1 MTGVPITP
9 PVEATLRILMN
20 SVPFLM
26 GAAVVRQPP
35 GSDGV
40 VASVGRMPWLHD
52 RRLTTLQ
59 LPDDTLPSNRAVAL
73 DWPVPFQAEWV
84 GAPPRLLISRL
95 VFHGRTV
102 GVLLGTLVSREP
114 LSQQTREALDLS
126 GELIAS
132 AVAGESAFA
141 QSVPPPASDEPAASP
156 SIFAPAPARPT
167 PSDLVVEE
175 VRKGLEVAGDARS
188 LGRVLRDAMSQ
199 ITDASAFS
207 VALFHLSRAE
217 VAYRYKVVGP
227 DRDSAELG
235 RQHVDDGPACY
246 AARHDRR
253 WHVFAREVAIR
264 DEGDARVR
272 EVIVLQIPLATGGDV
287 YGIVTL
293 QTFRAEGYTDQEL
306 RLIATIVESSSS
318 HFALARAAG
327 RFQPAAAPAPAA
339 PSTPS
344 DLRVH
349 TAAPAPALAGVA
361 PVSTAPVATAPFTA
375 APMGA
380 PAATA
385 SAPPAPM
392 TLPPPP
398 ATPSNSA
405 SGADI
410 PAAPTARS
418 GRNAEDV
425 LRDLLRRCAGAGFT
439 TAFLL
444 GVHSG
449 AGALKGEMVSEGEA
463 ARELDY
469 ALGISSG
476 KFAIPLDDRYN
487 AIARAVREGRIV
499 PAPTLYEITRPLT
512 DFEGAQTIERLAKGG
527 RSVTLPLVVSGTPA
541 GALVLGPM
549 AEDPTFFAIEAVRG
563 YVADAAKELQTLWA

>member
-1 MTGVPITP
+1 
-9 PVEATLRILMN
+9 MN

-114 LSQQTREALDLS
+114 MSQQTREALDLS
-126 GELIAS
+126 GELIAA
-132 AVAGESAFA
+132 AVAGESAYA
-141 QSVPPPASDEPAASP
+141 TSVPPPASEVEHVAPP
-156 SIFAPAPARPT
+156 SIFAPPPARPT

-175 VRKGLEVAGDARS
+175 VRKGLESAVDARS

-227 DRDSAELG
+227 D
-235 RQHVDDGPACY
+235 
-246 AARHDRR
+246 
-253 WHVFAREVAIR
+253 
-264 DEGDARVR
+264 VR
-272 EVIVLQIPLATGGDV
+272 EVIVLQIPLATGGEV
-287 YGIVTL
+287 YGIVTV
-293 QTFRAEGYTDQEL
+293 QTFRPEGYTDQEL
-306 RLIATIVESSSS
+306 RLIATIVEASSP
-318 HFALARAAG
+318 HFAQARGAG

-339 PSTPS
+339 PSTSS
-344 DLRVH
+344 DLRAH
-349 TAAPAPALAGVA
+349 TAVAAPVGAVSA
-361 PVSTAPVATAPFTA
+361 PVSAPPEPPIPPPTPTN
-375 APMGA
+375 
-380 PAATA
+380 TA
-385 SAPPAPM
+385 SVSD
-392 TLPPPP
+392 T
-398 ATPSNSA
+398 
-405 SGADI
+405 

-449 AGALKGEMVSEGEA
+449 AGSLKGEMVSEGEA

-563 YVADAAKELQTLWA
+563 YVADAAKELEMLWA